1 MGYQISKTKRFFRRI
16 EGFFSFFKQQYI
28 LYHLI
33 TKSGGKEI
41 ISKYKKQT
49 CNSCENIN
57 ATSPIWVCWWQ
68 GKENMPDIVK
78 ACYNSIQRHACNHP
92 VILITEENF
101 RDYIDMPEY
110 IINKQKEGYID
121 ITHFSDILRM
131 KLITKQGGI

>member
-1 MGYQISKTKRFFRRI
+1 
-16 EGFFSFFKQQYI
+16 
-28 LYHLI
+28 
-33 TKSGGKEI
+33 
-41 ISKYKKQT
+41 
-49 CNSCENIN
+49 
-57 ATSPIWVCWWQ
+57 
-68 GKENMPDIVK
+68 MPDIVK

-131 KLITKQGGI
+131 MLLTKHGGIWMDSTLLIPSKQVIQKTSFGVATINQFTTTYHVEVGSVFLWPVEKRIHSHL